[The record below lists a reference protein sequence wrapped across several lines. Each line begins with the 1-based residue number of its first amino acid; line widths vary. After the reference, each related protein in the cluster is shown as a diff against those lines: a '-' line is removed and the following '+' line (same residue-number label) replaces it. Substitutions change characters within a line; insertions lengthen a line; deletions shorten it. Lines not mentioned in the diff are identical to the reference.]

1 MVKKICKRHLSQL
14 LRQEFQAKK
23 QTQNQSF
30 RFKTEMKHPFAY
42 LKIGIY

>member
-30 RFKTEMKHPFAY
+30 TFRIGTKHPFAY
-42 LKIGIY
+42 RMIGIY